1 MPRFDN
7 VLETKAAKDRV
18 LLQIG
23 KAFYN
28 LDSDRKIF
36 KTYADLPAVGTKYL
50 VVESG
55 TTSTNSL
62 SPYGT
67 EIYYNVIDDN
77 FLEDVVVS
85 NQQTFTIT
93 AASDDPELILK
104 QFVNKRHST
113 NFWFE
118 FFSQFDI
125 GITRISDVTDVSVPV
140 EGGDWEERYA
150 ITLEVNYLSKE
161 TEIITTI
168 ETITGTVTTTGGGDQ
183 DDIVDTLNVELNP

>member
-23 KAFYN
+23 KAMFN
-28 LDSDRKIF
+28 LQSDRPIF

-50 VVESG
+50 VIESG

-67 EIYYNVIDDN
+67 EVYYNAIDDN

-85 NQQTFTIT
+85 NQQAFTIT

-125 GITRISDVTDVSVPV
+125 GITRISDVSDVSVPV

-161 TEIITTI
+161 TEIMTTV
-168 ETITGTVTTTGGGDQ
+168 ETITGTVTTTGDGDQ